1 MDLTVH
7 LAHGLLNSVTLTS
20 RYVGKEPFQ
29 TLIEITQ
36 EQTDDS
42 NPKIVGSIFLK
53 YKHVETVIMSL
64 GMTI

>member
-1 MDLTVH
+1 MGLTC
-7 LAHGLLNSVTLTS
+7 ASGTWTS
-20 RYVGKEPFQ
+20 EFGNTNKYVGKEPFQ
-29 TLIEITQ
+29 ILIDITQ

-64 GMTI
+64 AVTI